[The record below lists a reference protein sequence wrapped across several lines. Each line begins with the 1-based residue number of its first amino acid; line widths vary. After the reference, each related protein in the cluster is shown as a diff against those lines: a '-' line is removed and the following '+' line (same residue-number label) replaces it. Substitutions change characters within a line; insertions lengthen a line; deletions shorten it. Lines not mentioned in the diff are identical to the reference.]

1 MVMMISKFHK
11 LIQSKVVWGAFAI
24 LISVAFVVVYT
35 PASKSRSQQKRRQKA
50 DQLAG
55 RLFGE
60 EVTRQELGQ
69 AWSGIRVMVTMQSML
84 DQRFGMSDEQMYQAA
99 WQRLAMLKK
108 ASQLGMVATDEQITT
123 SIQRHPFFQNRQTG
137 QYDPD
142 RYNLF
147 VAQILP
153 QHGMGQSGFEQVFR
167 ENVLIRKVSAIP
179 AQGALVTEG
188 EIKEAFHFY
197 TDKFTVEY
205 APLPHRIADT
215 PDLSVDEVENYFE
228 SNKEQFR
235 IPEAVRVD
243 YVQFAVSNYLDQV
256 EVTDETIAQIYEQ
269 NKQRFLKEP
278 AEDAA
283 ADTPPEFKPLEE
295 VRDEIVAETK
305 QMRAIKLA
313 FGDAE
318 EMASELSQT
327 DMTFEKAAEKAGLAI
342 KKTAQFNRTDRVKGI
357 DPTAAKFAQTAFS
370 REKTKD
376 DYYSDPI
383 VGRDFVYVLA
393 LTDKYDSFLPEL
405 DVVREDV
412 GEVAKIAAAE
422 KAYVEKVV
430 QVQEEIQTAL
440 KAGTS
445 FSDAVAQHEL
455 ELKTTQP
462 FDISTPLDDE
472 FGNEI
477 KAAIAWFDQ
486 GTLTGPIP
494 TRDTFIVAYLA
505 ERVPGD
511 ETTDLPAM
519 HARLS
524 AQIARDKADRLVA
537 AWSESLLE
545 EAGFEDLSQRN
556 DES

>member
-24 LISVAFVVVYT
+24 LISVAFVVVYA
-35 PASKSRSQQKRRQKA
+35 PASKTRSQQKRQKKA

-69 AWSGIRVMVTMQSML
+69 AWSSIRVMATMQSMI
-84 DQRFGMSDEQMYQAA
+84 DPRFGMSDEQMYQAA

-108 ASQLGMVATDEQITT
+108 AGQLGMVATDEQITT

-137 QYDPD
+137 QYDPG

-153 QHGMGQSGFEQVFR
+153 QHRMGQSGFEQVFR

-188 EIKEAFHFY
+188 EIKEAFHLY
-197 TDKFTVEY
+197 TDQFTVEY
-205 APLPHRIADT
+205 TPLPHSIAET
-215 PDLSVDEVENYFE
+215 PDLSKDEVENYFE

-256 EVTDETIAQIYEQ
+256 EVSDETIAQIYEE

-283 ADTPPEFKPLEE
+283 VDAPPEFKPLEE
-295 VRDEIVAETK
+295 VKDEIVAEIK
-305 QMRAIKLA
+305 QMEAIKLA
-313 FGDAE
+313 VGHAY
-318 EMASELSQT
+318 EMVSELSQA
-327 DMTFEKAAEKAGLAI
+327 DMTFGKAAEMAGLAI
-342 KKTAQFNRTDRVKGI
+342 KKTTQFNRTDRVKGI
-357 DPTAAKFAQTAFS
+357 DPTARFAQTAFS
-370 REKTKD
+370 RDKTKD

-383 VGRDFVYVLA
+383 AGRDFVYVLA

-405 DVVREDV
+405 DVVRKDATEAAR
-412 GEVAKIAAAE
+412 VAASE

-430 QVQEEIQTAL
+430 QVQEGIQTAL

-445 FSDAVAQHEL
+445 FSDAVAQHGL

-524 AQIARDKADRLVA
+524 AQIARDKAGRLVA

-545 EAGFEDLSQRN
+545 EAQFEDLSQRN

>member
-11 LIQSKVVWGAFAI
+11 LIQSKVVWGAFAV

-35 PASKSRSQQKRRQKA
+35 PASKNRSQKKRQQKA

-55 RLFGE
+55 HLFGE
-60 EVTRQELGQ
+60 EVTRQELGH
-69 AWSGIRVMVTMQSML
+69 AWSGIHLMARMQSML
-84 DQRFGMSDEQMYQAA
+84 DPRFGMSDEQMYQAA

-108 ASQLGMVATDEQITT
+108 AGQLGMVATDEQITT

-147 VAQILP
+147 VANKLP
-153 QHGMGQSGFEQVFR
+153 QHSMGQSGFEQVFR
-167 ENVLIRKVSAIP
+167 ENILIQKVSAIP

-188 EIKEAFHFY
+188 EIKEAFHLY

-205 APLPHRIADT
+205 APLPHSIADT
-215 PDLSVDEVENYFE
+215 PDPSEDEVKNYFE

-235 IPEAVRVD
+235 IPEAVRVN

-256 EVTDETIAQIYEQ
+256 EVTDELVAQIYEQ
-269 NKQRFLKEP
+269 NKQRFPKEP

-283 ADTPPEFKPLEE
+283 VDAPPEFKPLEE
-295 VRDEIVAETK
+295 VRDEIIAEIK
-305 QMRAIKLA
+305 QMRAVKLA

-327 DMTFEKAAEKAGLAI
+327 DMTFGKAAEKAGLAI
-342 KKTAQFNRTDRVKGI
+342 KKTAQFSLTDRVKGI
-357 DPTAAKFAQTAFS
+357 DPTARFAQAAFS
-370 REKTKD
+370 REKNPD
-376 DYYSDPI
+376 DYYSDAI
-383 VGRDFVYVLA
+383 AGRDFSYVLA

-405 DVVREDV
+405 DAVRKDATEATR
-412 GEVAKIAAAE
+412 VAASE

-430 QVQEEIQTAL
+430 QIQEEIQTAL

-445 FSDAVAQHEL
+445 FSDAVTKHEL

-472 FGNEI
+472 FGSEI

-505 ERVPGD
+505 ERLPGD

-524 AQIARDKADRLVA
+524 AQIARDKAERLMA
-537 AWSESLLE
+537 AWSESLLK